1 MYVFCNDYYNQIKL
15 FSKRELEL
23 TPNKKI
29 FFQGEIIVETPR
41 LLQLTRADCVRLKEG
56 PC

>member
-23 TPNKKI
+23 TPNKKF

>member
-1 MYVFCNDYYNQIKL
+1 MYVFCKDYYNQIKL

-23 TPNKKI
+23 TPNKQF

-41 LLQLTRADCVRLKEG
+41 LLQLIGADCVRLKEG

>member
-1 MYVFCNDYYNQIKL
+1 MYVFCKDYYNQIKL

-23 TPNKKI
+23 TPNNI
-29 FFQGEIIVETPR
+29 FFFQGEIIVETPR
-41 LLQLTRADCVRLKEG
+41 LLQLIGAGCVRLKEG